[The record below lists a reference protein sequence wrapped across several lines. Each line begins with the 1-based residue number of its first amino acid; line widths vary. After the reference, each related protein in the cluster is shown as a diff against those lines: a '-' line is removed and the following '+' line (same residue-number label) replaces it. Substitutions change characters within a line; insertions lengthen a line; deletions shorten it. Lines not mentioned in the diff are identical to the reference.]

1 MEVEAE
7 LMTVASALRGLPTHG
22 DQSIAES
29 ATQELAVLFE
39 SLSAML
45 ARSASASASMAAI
58 SAGAMAS
65 AALPSSPYKTLSSSS
80 PTLTPYGGTVLP
92 KLTAEHSFLTISR
105 EVEALRK
112 YAAQT
117 LRNSS
122 NAEPSLADYAGAAEG
137 LPGPRPY
144 LDDQLSNAGP
154 ELFANMALM

>member
-1 MEVEAE
+1 
-7 LMTVASALRGLPTHG
+7 MTVASALRGLPTHG

-80 PTLTPYGGTVLP
+80 PTLTPYGTLP

-105 EVEALRK
+105 EVEV
-112 YAAQT
+112 
-117 LRNSS
+117 S
-122 NAEPSLADYAGAAEG
+122 NATLSRSCSSRLGDTLSLGTPQICSADITEFQQRRTVVGLLCWCSRRPSWPQA
-137 LPGPRPY
+137 
-144 LDDQLSNAGP
+144 LSR
-154 ELFANMALM
+154 

>member
-1 MEVEAE
+1 
-7 LMTVASALRGLPTHG
+7 MTVASALRGLPTHG

-105 EVEALRK
+105 EVEVSVATLSRSCL
-112 YAAQT
+112 ARLADTLFSGTPQICSADITEFQQRRTVVGRLCWCSRGPSWPQT
-117 LRNSS
+117 LS
-122 NAEPSLADYAGAAEG
+122 
-137 LPGPRPY
+137 
-144 LDDQLSNAGP
+144 
-154 ELFANMALM
+154 